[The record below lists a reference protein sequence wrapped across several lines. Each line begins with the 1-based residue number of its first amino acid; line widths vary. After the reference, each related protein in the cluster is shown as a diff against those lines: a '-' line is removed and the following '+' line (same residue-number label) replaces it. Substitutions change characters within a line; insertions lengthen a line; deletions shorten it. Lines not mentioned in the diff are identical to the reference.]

1 MSVLEKFVGG
11 LIIIGVITAATL
23 PDRQTPKVINAGQ
36 GFLQGGLR
44 TAITGKK

>member
-11 LIIIGVITAATL
+11 LIVIGILTAAFL
-23 PDRQTPKVINAGQ
+23 PDRQTPQVIKAGT
-36 GFLQGGLR
+36 GFVQGGLR